1 MQAKRRRL
9 FAILLALSFS
19 CTFSDGARARGED
32 AKATAGD
39 WYWRGIR
46 SLEQNRYQQALNDFT
61 KSLSLMDET
70 KYGDF
75 MSAAKRAAQSKSIR
89 DIDFIADQTYSIAIC
104 YNSRGTAYGTLGN
117 IPRAMEDFD
126 KALKAYPRFGKAV
139 CNRGN
144 GHLSLGKLDLALRD
158 FDQATKFSPDL
169 IEPFKNRAKLYRARK
184 QANLSLKQL
193 EIARRMPPPDES
205 FDTSFHIFVGDLARK
220 GLTLSPNNPYLIN
233 ALGASKA
240 KFSEQKSAIQ
250 DYRRAR
256 TIDPKLSIAY
266 QNEVKS
272 LFQIGNDTE
281 AFRVLKQI
289 GERFTKDAFLY
300 DWIALQFIEHHKY
313 KEAIPYSNAAI
324 KLNPRFPCALTNRA
338 VAYFGMGKH
347 SQQAIND
354 CDKAIAINPRF
365 ASAYATKAAALL
377 DFNKYHECIE
387 AASKAIS
394 FDSDSKDGYHNR
406 GVAYMKLKVWDK
418 ADQDL
423 ERAIQLTPQD
433 TFTRKYSSEVAA
445 HRGNMEL
452 MLADSAVG
460 KSTIDAGK
468 AIKKEEM
475 EQQASSYTSVIA
487 VAPSL
492 PDPYY
497 DRALISIASNK
508 PQQASKDLA
517 RFLYLTKWSGK
528 TSSYAASLLAIVFRS
543 MHDDKQADE
552 TLHRAETKFDQQHR
566 LPILNY
572 LLGKI
577 NEKTLL
583 QSEMSRADRTRNLL
597 FFAID
602 LFQKGDSKKARRF
615 FEDIKKNGDSEV
627 DEFILLP
634 VYLKRVADAK

>member
-1 MQAKRRRL
+1 MHAKRRRL
-9 FAILLALSFS
+9 FALFFAFYFS
-19 CTFSDGARARGED
+19 CAFSYQVLARGED
-32 AKATAGD
+32 TKGTAGD

-46 SLEQNRYQQALNDFT
+46 SLEQNRYQQSINDFT

-75 MSAAKRAAQSKSIR
+75 LSAAKRAAQSKSIK

-117 IPRAMEDFD
+117 ISKAMEDFD
-126 KALKAYPRFGKAV
+126 KALQAYPRFGKAA

-144 GHLSLGKLDLALRD
+144 GHLSLGKLELALRD
-158 FDQATKFSPDL
+158 FDQATKFSPTL
-169 IEPFKNRAKLYRARK
+169 IEPFKNRARLYRARK
-184 QANLSLKQL
+184 QLDLSLKQT

-205 FDTSFHIFVGDLARK
+205 FDTSFHKFVGDLVLK
-220 GLTLSPNNPYLIN
+220 GLTLAPNNPYLIN
-233 ALGASKA
+233 ALGASKT
-240 KFSEQKSAIQ
+240 KLSEQRSAIQ

-256 TIDPKLSIAY
+256 SIDPKLSIAY

-272 LFQIGNDTE
+272 LFQLGNDSE
-281 AFRVLKQI
+281 AFRVLKQMA
-289 GERFTKDAFLY
+289 ERFTKDAFLY

-313 KEAIPYSNAAI
+313 KEAITYSNAAI
-324 KLNPRFPCALTNRA
+324 KLNRRFPCALTNRA
-338 VAYFGMGKH
+338 VAYFGLGKH

-354 CDKAIAINPRF
+354 CDKAIAIDPRY
-365 ASAYATKAAALL
+365 ANAYATKAAALL
-377 DFNKYHECIE
+377 DFNKYRECIE

-394 FDSDSKDGYHNR
+394 FDSNSKEAYHNR

-433 TFTRKYSSEVAA
+433 TFTRKYSSEIAA

-452 MLADSAVG
+452 MLADRAVG
-460 KSTIDAGK
+460 KSAIDAGK
-468 AIKKEEM
+468 AIKREDM
-475 EQQASSYTSVIA
+475 DRQASSYTSVIA

-497 DRALISIASNK
+497 DRALISIASDK

-528 TSSYAASLLAIVFRS
+528 TSSYAAALLAIVLRS
-543 MHDDKQADE
+543 GHDDKQAE
-552 TLHRAETKFDQQHR
+552 EILHRAEAKFDQQHR
-566 LPILNY
+566 VPILRY
-572 LLGKI
+572 LLGQI
-577 NEKTLL
+577 SEKALL
-583 QSEMSRADRTRNLL
+583 QSELSKADRTRNLL
-597 FFAID
+597 FYAME
-602 LFQKGDSKKARRF
+602 LFQKGSATKARAIL
-615 FEDIKKNGDSEV
+615 EDIKKNGDTEI
-627 DEFILLP
+627 DESILIP
-634 VYLKRVADAK
+634 VYLKKGG